1 MKKRLTTLFLCLCLV
16 FTMLPAT
23 ALAGEEQTDGTG
35 AEPGAGCICTGLC
48 GEESVNK
55 DCPVCGVEGID
66 LTVCQGEET
75 QPDTPETLTE
85 APTDVTE
92 SSQEDLGTEDVII
105 TDDSEGVETEGT
117 EGTEETEE
125 TEAEEPASGCICTEL
140 CTGESVNGDC
150 PVCGAG
156 GADLTACKGVE
167 SQPDTQAKAAPARAI
182 TPRIAYDTLW
192 IGNTRITDSGY
203 WTTDGNGNLT
213 ASDAGNYNV
222 AFDADTNTLSLNNA
236 TIVGSY
242 DANNNPEGTGI
253 YVGSR
258 SGAVSLTIQVTG
270 NNVVSGSY
278 GIYALSNGGE
288 VSVTISGGG
297 SLTAS
302 GSQNGI
308 SIVSEFSNAA
318 LAIEGTAVKASGS
331 YGEGV
336 SVQAGESSTGSLSV
350 DGGSL
355 TASGNT
361 GIEFWFST
369 GMSGSGTP
377 SLTVAGN
384 AVVDA
389 KSGGIA
395 HNSSNNL
402 SIQGNSGIVF
412 NGSTGT
418 VYGNA
423 SLQEDLII
431 GEGESLTLDN
441 GASLNA
447 NGHNVI
453 VDGGTLD
460 EGIKN
465 SLGGSVKYTPTITTT
480 SLPNGTAEAAY
491 STTLLAEGTAPITWS
506 VTGGSLPEG
515 LSLDASTGVISGTPT
530 AEGVSTFTVTAAN
543 AYGSDSREFTLNI
556 DKPVVIPVTGVK
568 LDKTSLTLQET
579 GSDTL
584 TVTVEPDNATNKNVN
599 WESSDTSIAT
609 VDASGKVIAISAGSA
624 TITATAADG
633 SGKSASCSVTV
644 THGNMVHIPK
654 KDATCTAE
662 GNKEYWTCG
671 TCGKIFSDAEGKTE
685 IELSATV
692 IPATGHTLTKTEEKA
707 PTCTADGNKEYW
719 TCGTCGKIFSD
730 AEGKTEIEL
739 SATVI
744 PATGHTLTKTE
755 EKAPTCT
762 ADGNKEYWT
771 CGTCG
776 KIFSDAEGKTEIEL
790 SATVIPATG
799 HTLTKTEEKAPTC
812 TADGNKEYWTCGTCG
827 KIFSDAEGKTEI
839 ELSATVIP
847 ATGHTLT
854 KTEEKAPTCTADG
867 NKEYWTCGTC
877 GKIFSDAEGKTEIEL
892 SATVIPATGHTLTKT
907 EEKAPTCTADGNK
920 EYWTCGTCGKIF
932 SDAEGKTEIALSDTV
947 ISKLGHSYGEPVW
960 IWSEDGKSCI
970 VTFTCA
976 NDDSHKETPE
986 VKVSSK
992 VKKAATCTE
1001 KGVTVYTATVEFH
1014 GKTFTDTKEVADIEQ
1029 IAHNYKDGKCTVC
1042 GAADP
1047 DYQKPSKSD
1056 EKNTVSKEDNTAKAV
1071 QTGDMAN
1078 PAVWILLLT
1087 ASVLVFAGA
1096 VVFRK
1101 KKEN

>member
-55 DCPVCGVEGID
+55 DCPVCSVEGID

-92 SSQEDLGTEDVII
+92 SSQEGLGTEDVII

-117 EGTEETEE
+117 EGTEETE
-125 TEAEEPASGCICTEL
+125 TEELASGCICTEL
-140 CTGESVNGDC
+140 CTGDNINGEC
-150 PVCGAG
+150 PLCGAR

-167 SQPDTQAKAAPARAI
+167 SQPDTQAKPAPARAI
-182 TPRIAYDTLW
+182 TPRIAYDTLR
-192 IGNTRITDSGY
+192 IGNTLITGSGY

-253 YVGSR
+253 YAGSR

-270 NNVVSGSY
+270 NNVVSGSI

-331 YGEGV
+331 YSEGV
-336 SVQAGESSTGSLSV
+336 WVQAGESSTGSLSV

-361 GIEFWFST
+361 GIEFCFST

-389 KSGGIA
+389 KGGGIA

-491 STTLLAEGTAPITWS
+491 STTLLAEGTAPNTWS
-506 VTGGSLPEG
+506 VTSGSLPEG

-530 AEGVSTFTVTAAN
+530 AEGGSTFTVTAAN

-579 GSDTL
+579 DSATL
-584 TVTVEPDNATNKNVN
+584 IATVEPDNATNKNVN

-609 VDASGKVIAISAGSA
+609 VDASGKVTAISAGSA
-624 TITATAADG
+624 TITAIAADG

-644 THGNMVHIPK
+644 THGNMVHTPK

-662 GNKEYWTCG
+662 GNTEYWTCG

-685 IELSATV
+685 IEFSATV
-692 IPATGHTLTKTEEKA
+692 IPATGYSNEDRNDSIHA
-707 PTCTADGNKEYW
+707 A
-719 TCGTCGKIFSD
+719 
-730 AEGKTEIEL
+730 IE
-739 SATVI
+739 S
-744 PATGHTLTKTE
+744 P
-755 EKAPTCT
+755 
-762 ADGNKEYWT
+762 
-771 CGTCG
+771 
-776 KIFSDAEGKTEIEL
+776 
-790 SATVIPATG
+790 
-799 HTLTKTEEKAPTC
+799 
-812 TADGNKEYWTCGTCG
+812 
-827 KIFSDAEGKTEI
+827 
-839 ELSATVIP
+839 
-847 ATGHTLT
+847 
-854 KTEEKAPTCTADG
+854 
-867 NKEYWTCGTC
+867 
-877 GKIFSDAEGKTEIEL
+877 
-892 SATVIPATGHTLTKT
+892 
-907 EEKAPTCTADGNK
+907 
-920 EYWTCGTCGKIF
+920 
-932 SDAEGKTEIALSDTV
+932 
-947 ISKLGHSYGEPVW
+947 
-960 IWSEDGKSCI
+960 
-970 VTFTCA
+970 
-976 NDDSHKETPE
+976 
-986 VKVSSK
+986 
-992 VKKAATCTE
+992 
-1001 KGVTVYTATVEFH
+1001 
-1014 GKTFTDTKEVADIEQ
+1014 
-1029 IAHNYKDGKCTVC
+1029 
-1042 GAADP
+1042 
-1047 DYQKPSKSD
+1047 
-1056 EKNTVSKEDNTAKAV
+1056 
-1071 QTGDMAN
+1071 QTGDEGN
-1078 PAVWILLLT
+1078 AVLWLSMLLASGAALT
-1087 ASVLVFAGA
+1087 GA
-1096 VVFRK
+1096 AFYRVK
-1101 KKEN
+1101 KKSGR

>member
-1 MKKRLTTLFLCLCLV
+1 MKKRLPTLFLCLCLV

-48 GEESVNK
+48 GEDNVNK
-55 DCPVCGVEGID
+55 ECPVCSVEGID

-92 SSQEDLGTEDVII
+92 SSQEGLGTEDVII

-117 EGTEETEE
+117 EGTEETE
-125 TEAEEPASGCICTEL
+125 TEELASGCICTEL
-140 CTGESVNGDC
+140 CTGDNINGEC
-150 PVCGAG
+150 PLCGAR

-167 SQPDTQAKAAPARAI
+167 SQPDTQAKPAPARAI
-182 TPRIAYDTLW
+182 TPRIAYDTLR
-192 IGNTRITDSGY
+192 IGNTLITGSGY

-253 YVGSR
+253 YAGSR

-270 NNVVSGSY
+270 NNVVSGSV
-278 GIYALSNGGE
+278 GVYALSNGGE

-302 GSQNGI
+302 GSLDGI
-308 SIVSEFSNAA
+308 GIMSEFSSAA
-318 LAIEGTAVKASGS
+318 LAIENTAVKASGA
-331 YGEGV
+331 YGDGV
-336 SVQAGESSTGSLSV
+336 RVQAGESSTGSLSV

-361 GIEFWFST
+361 GIEFCFST

-389 KSGGIA
+389 KGGGIA

-530 AEGVSTFTVTAAN
+530 AEGGSTFTVTAAN

-579 GSDTL
+579 DSATL
-584 TVTVEPDNATNKNVN
+584 IATVEPDNATNKNVN

-609 VDASGKVIAISAGSA
+609 VDASGKVTAISAGSA

-644 THGNMVHIPK
+644 THGNMVHTPK

-685 IELSATV
+685 IALEDTV

-707 PTCTADGNKEYW
+707 PTCTADGNEEYWTCGTCGKIFSDAEGKTEIALEDTVIPATGHTLTKTEEKAPTCTADGNEEYWTCGACGKIFSDEEGKTEIELSATVIPATGHNLTKTEEKAPTCTVDGNKEYW

-744 PATGHTLTKTE
+744 PATGYSNEDRNDSIH
-755 EKAPTCT
+755 A
-762 ADGNKEYWT
+762 A
-771 CGTCG
+771 
-776 KIFSDAEGKTEIEL
+776 IE
-790 SATVIPATG
+790 SP
-799 HTLTKTEEKAPTC
+799 
-812 TADGNKEYWTCGTCG
+812 
-827 KIFSDAEGKTEI
+827 
-839 ELSATVIP
+839 
-847 ATGHTLT
+847 
-854 KTEEKAPTCTADG
+854 
-867 NKEYWTCGTC
+867 
-877 GKIFSDAEGKTEIEL
+877 
-892 SATVIPATGHTLTKT
+892 
-907 EEKAPTCTADGNK
+907 
-920 EYWTCGTCGKIF
+920 
-932 SDAEGKTEIALSDTV
+932 
-947 ISKLGHSYGEPVW
+947 
-960 IWSEDGKSCI
+960 
-970 VTFTCA
+970 
-976 NDDSHKETPE
+976 
-986 VKVSSK
+986 
-992 VKKAATCTE
+992 
-1001 KGVTVYTATVEFH
+1001 
-1014 GKTFTDTKEVADIEQ
+1014 
-1029 IAHNYKDGKCTVC
+1029 
-1042 GAADP
+1042 
-1047 DYQKPSKSD
+1047 
-1056 EKNTVSKEDNTAKAV
+1056 
-1071 QTGDMAN
+1071 QTGDEGN
-1078 PAVWILLLT
+1078 AVLWLSMLLASGAALT
-1087 ASVLVFAGA
+1087 GA
-1096 VVFRK
+1096 AFFRVK
-1101 KKEN
+1101 KKSGR